1 VSDQVGASQQPAQ
14 PTGTSSSAVP
24 LSADERFGDRLP
36 GEEDHRNGDA
46 TRPHE
51 SRRRAALEWGVL
63 IGAALIVA
71 LVARA
76 FVFQAYYIPSD
87 SMVPRLETG
96 DRVIVSKVAY
106 DLRDPHRGDL
116 VVFSKPPSWN
126 IQGVNTLVKRV
137 VGLPG
142 ETIQG
147 KDGRIYI
154 NGKPLPESYL
164 PPTVQSKTF
173 GPEQI
178 PAGSYFMLGDNRQ
191 NSEDSAYFSSA
202 VNKKYF
208 VGPVELTFWPVN
220 RLVVPGVVWLVLGLV
235 VIGLL
240 GWWLSSIIRTPRR
253 GRASPV

>member
-1 VSDQVGASQQPAQ
+1 V
-14 PTGTSSSAVP
+14 PTGKAPSAVP
-24 LSADERFGDRLP
+24 LSADERYGTDSA
-36 GEEDHRNGDA
+36 NGDGKPA
-46 TRPHE
+46 HE

-116 VVFSKPPSWN
+116 VVFTKPPNWN
-126 IQGVNTLVKRV
+126 ITGVNTLVKRV

-142 ETIQG
+142 ETIEG
-147 KDGRIYI
+147 KNGVIYI
-154 NGKPLPESYL
+154 NGKPKPEPYL
-164 PPTVQSKTF
+164 PTSVRSKTF
-173 GPEQI
+173 GPVQI

-208 VGPVELTFWPVN
+208 VGPVELTFWPFN
-220 RLVVPGVVWLVLGLV
+220 RLVVPGIVWVVLGLLV
-235 VIGLL
+235 LALL
-240 GWWLSSIIRTPRR
+240 GWWLSSIVRTPRR
-253 GRASPV
+253 GRQGAAAP